1 MTIRERIKAIQVQ
14 LRDGALTPD
23 MARESLVQL
32 TALLGNVNDEQRTA
46 DHAFKEVLLKALRE
60 EDTANRAKIVAE
72 ISPEYQRA
80 RECKDVRDLT
90 VEMIRSCRA
99 YLRSLDEEMRLAR

>member
-32 TALLGNVNDEQRTA
+32 TALLGNVNDELLTA
-46 DHAFKEVLLKALRE
+46 DTYYKLVLLKAYENE
-60 EDTANRAKIVAE
+60 ETANRAKIRAE
-72 ISPEYQRA
+72 TSLEYQRLHEA
-80 RECKDVRDLT
+80 KNTRELVI
-90 VEMIRSCRA
+90 EMIRSCKA
-99 YLRSLDEEMRLAR
+99 YLRSLDEEMRLSR